1 MQSHQKQSCKIMQIM
16 HITITIMIGSKNH
29 EKCCMICR
37 GIHNKRSK
45 IMQNHAKWSC
55 KILQIMHI
63 TITIMTS
70 SKNHEKFCLICRGIH
85 NKISK
90 IMQNHAK
97 WSCKIL
103 QIMHITITIMTGSKN
118 HEKWCIIHGGV
129 LLNLK
134 LWWTLQPLKG
144 KANNGGKT
152 CFPRCSQIFFF
163 DKTLF
168 YHKMNHFKLKN
179 PCGSLRQFFFPKR
192 GKPKIANCT
201 LCIFILQDI
210 FLRAPPTCGSPV

>member
-1 MQSHQKQSCKIMQIM
+1 
-16 HITITIMIGSKNH
+16 
-29 EKCCMICR
+29 
-37 GIHNKRSK
+37 
-45 IMQNHAKWSC
+45 MQNHAKWSC

-103 QIMHITITIMTGSKN
+103 QIMHITITIMTSSKN

-134 LWWTLQPLKG
+134 LWWTL
-144 KANNGGKT
+144 
-152 CFPRCSQIFFF
+152 
-163 DKTLF
+163 
-168 YHKMNHFKLKN
+168 
-179 PCGSLRQFFFPKR
+179 
-192 GKPKIANCT
+192 
-201 LCIFILQDI
+201 
-210 FLRAPPTCGSPV
+210 

>member
-16 HITITIMIGSKNH
+16 HITITIIIGSKNH

-37 GIHNKRSK
+37 GIHNKR
-45 IMQNHAKWSC
+45 
-55 KILQIMHI
+55 
-63 TITIMTS
+63 
-70 SKNHEKFCLICRGIH
+70 
-85 NKISK
+85 SK

-192 GKPKIANCT
+192 GKPKFTNCT
-201 LCIFILQDI
+201 LCFALGRASHLDWNIIGYSAQKRCRYS
-210 FLRAPPTCGSPV
+210 FLLFSFTPALWVPNETYTSISK

>member
-1 MQSHQKQSCKIMQIM
+1 
-16 HITITIMIGSKNH
+16 
-29 EKCCMICR
+29 
-37 GIHNKRSK
+37 
-45 IMQNHAKWSC
+45 
-55 KILQIMHI
+55 
-63 TITIMTS
+63 
-70 SKNHEKFCLICRGIH
+70 
-85 NKISK
+85 
-90 IMQNHAK
+90 
-97 WSCKIL
+97 
-103 QIMHITITIMTGSKN
+103 MHITITIMTGSKN

-192 GKPKIANCT
+192 GKPKFANCT
-201 LCIFILQDI
+201 LCILNTHINNKFNELFNSLNFYNFC
-210 FLRAPPTCGSPV
+210 FLSYTKYSDKVEQKNFGFQLMKKKIKQSIVVISTNEVQSFETNSINVLTLSCKIVCF